1 MYLFFLSVGYIFC
14 VLQHK
19 MTKQQIPRWEQMSL
33 ISAISNFTLLIK
45 IRHLSLL
52 LYLKNLFSNIFEIT
66 YGVILLDR

>member
-1 MYLFFLSVGYIFC
+1 MYLLFLQVGYIFG

-19 MTKQQIPRWEQMSL
+19 MTKQQIPRWEEMSL

-66 YGVILLDR
+66 YGVILLDP